1 MERAGRPRCSPVMGH
16 LLRGLLLCL
25 CASAAHAQ
33 DALRQ
38 RYANFHGEPVVE
50 SRDDGHHAAGEI
62 YGPLPYPFE
71 AVASALKEPS
81 NWCEVLLL
89 HLDTKECRVVKRGAS
104 TMLQA
109 GVVTHYDQPASTAY
123 RVELAYRL
131 ARDTPEYFDAH
142 LDADDGPADTS
153 DFHIVFEAMR
163 TADGRTFAHMSYSYA
178 YGGLSSLA
186 LKLYLVTFGRGKVGF
201 TVVGDDNG
209 SPRYIGGMRG
219 VVERNTMRYYLA
231 VEAWLGAMG
240 APRDVRME
248 RALRNWYS
256 AVERYPRQLHELS
269 ESRYLDMKRKELGSY
284 PN

>member
-1 MERAGRPRCSPVMGH
+1 MGRSLAI
-16 LLRGLLLCL
+16 LLSCL
-25 CASAAHAQ
+25 CACGAGAQ
-33 DALRQ
+33 EALRE
-38 RYANFHGEPVVE
+38 RYADFHGAPIVE

-62 YGPLPYPFE
+62 YGVLPYPFE
-71 AVASALKEPS
+71 AAAAALKDPS
-81 NWCEVLLL
+81 SWCEILLL
-89 HLDTKECRVVKRGAS
+89 HLDTKECRVVQRGA
-104 TMLQA
+104 TTTLRA

-131 ARDTPEYFDAH
+131 ARDAPGYLDAH
-142 LDADDGPADTS
+142 LDAEDGPADTS

-163 TADGRTFAHMSYSYA
+163 APRGGTFAHMSYSYS

-240 APRDVRME
+240 VPPGVRRE
-248 RALRNWYS
+248 RALHDWY
-256 AVERYPRQLHELS
+256 AAIERYPRQLHELS
-269 ESRYLDMKRKELGSY
+269 EARYLEMKKREV
-284 PN
+284 PEVEEID